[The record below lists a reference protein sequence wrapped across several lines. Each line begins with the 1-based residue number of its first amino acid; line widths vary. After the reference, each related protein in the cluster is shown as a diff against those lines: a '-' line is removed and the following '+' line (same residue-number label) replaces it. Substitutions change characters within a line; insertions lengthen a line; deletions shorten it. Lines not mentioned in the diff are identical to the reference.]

1 MITQKEIQTLIQQ
14 VHLGL
19 PANTNV
25 SEIDVK
31 KTVQKI
37 KFFRDCENV
46 LLNYSQPDKLEKQL
60 QIVEDRMNVLWEKAD
75 RFFPSHNDKKR
86 VSFLNSNG
94 YTEAKN
100 QLHILKFI
108 LNK

>member
-1 MITQKEIQTLIQQ
+1 MITQKEIQAQIQKARSS
-14 VHLGL
+14 GF
-19 PANTNV
+19 AKET
-25 SEIDVK
+25 ERK
-31 KTVQKI
+31 QKI